1 SSFKLDLPSDMK
13 ARGLHPVFH
22 ASLLRIH
29 IPNDDRRFPN
39 RQQLLNASLGTAPA
53 DNVEWPVQKFISHS
67 GSGSGLLFEVL
78 WQSGD
83 VSWEP
88 LENVKH
94 LDALASY
101 LEALGVD
108 SIASL
113 P

>member
-1 SSFKLDLPSDMK
+1 DGSSFKVDPPSDKK
-13 ARGLHPVFH
+13 AQDLHPVLH
-22 ASLLRIH
+22 ASLLS
-29 IPNDDRRFPN
+29 FPN
-39 RQQLLNASLGTAPA
+39 WQQLLDASVGTAPA
-53 DNVEWPVQKFISHS
+53 VNVEWPVQKFVSHS
-67 GSGSGLLFEVL
+67 GSGTGLLFEVL

-88 LENVKH
+88 LGNGKH

-108 SIASL
+108 SITSL